1 MTYLRYSDDIET
13 IQPDE
18 QKSIDGIIQG
28 MSQQT
33 ETVEKRADH
42 AVRVSYAESSAG
54 VTGELTWGQE
64 NQCAGALAGRLQ
76 ERRLQPS
83 AERQQGAA
91 RGRYRNF

>member
-33 ETVEKRADH
+33 ETVEKREGH
-42 AVRVSYAESSAG
+42 AVRASHAKSSAC
-54 VTGELTWGQE
+54 VIGELMIAPG
-64 NQCAGALAGRLQ
+64 L
-76 ERRLQPS
+76 PP
-83 AERQQGAA
+83 
-91 RGRYRNF
+91 